1 MLVADKKSPA
11 AEESCSPPLSPS
23 ASFTRSYTGPGP
35 LNTAANTSNN
45 NINTTTT
52 NSSSSL
58 DNKETAPSKF
68 RIAVVTMLC
77 SASPTQLS

>member
-1 MLVADKKSPA
+1 MMVMVVIMMNVVADKKSPA

-45 NINTTTT
+45 NINTTNTS

-58 DNKETAPSKF
+58 DNKETAPSK
-68 RIAVVTMLC
+68 LEC
-77 SASPTQLS
+77 LL

>member
-45 NINTTTT
+45 NINTTNTSNT
-52 NSSSSL
+52 SNSSSSL
-58 DNKETAPSKF
+58 DNKETAPSK
-68 RIAVVTMLC
+68 LEC
-77 SASPTQLS
+77 LL

>member
-45 NINTTTT
+45 NINTTNTT
-52 NSSSSL
+52 NSSSGSL

-68 RIAVVTMLC
+68 RMSVVTQDVDIT
-77 SASPTQLS
+77 S